1 MGFRYD
7 LESRLFMEIEERIRT
22 QIEDILINDARN
34 FSEIK
39 KMASLDEPLE
49 VEALADERNLYRR
62 ILNSYRNTVNEVNK
76 LLEENIGSLSGFYR
90 IVESIK
96 EKEDF
101 QEICSQIVDCI
112 LQDFNADYCSLLFPE
127 NKNTLC
133 LEGIREDRKFL
144 RIHSKT
150 SLLGN
155 SEFEHELTR
164 MVEEADFGCLN
175 IEDVYKEPRFN
186 SVDFPGV
193 VRSVLCLPVVLQNT
207 PVGYLILSHSL
218 PSFFHENHIR
228 VLKILGSLIA
238 HLKLLHQGNNGLSAP
253 KPPESSGQAL
263 TESPEAYSVVLMEF
277 ETQDVYGRPVPLE
290 KEAVR
295 EIRVQL
301 QRVLEGKESVLFYG
315 EKELLVFMPGVSS
328 ELLPGR
334 VRNLRDAFHQ
344 WRAARL
350 EEQRMARVSIGF
362 SVCEGE
368 EDLSRTLEV
377 ASAVMH
383 PESEDDTA

>member
-1 MGFRYD
+1 
-7 LESRLFMEIEERIRT
+7 MEIEERIRS
-22 QIEDILINDARN
+22 QIEAILINDARN

-39 KMASLDEPLE
+39 RMATDDEPLE
-49 VEALADERNLYRR
+49 AEALADERNLYHR
-62 ILNSYRNTVNEVNK
+62 IINSYRNAVSEVNK
-76 LLEENIGSLSGFYR
+76 LLEQNIGSLSGFYR

-127 NKNTLC
+127 SIDTLC

-150 SLLGN
+150 SLLG
-155 SEFEHELTR
+155 SREFERELTR
-164 MVEEADFGCLN
+164 MAEEAGMDCLR

-193 VRSVLCLPVVLQNT
+193 VRSVLCLPIVLHGM
-207 PVGYLILSHSL
+207 PVGFLILSHSL

-228 VLKILGSLIA
+228 VLKILGSFIA
-238 HLKLLHQGNNGLSAP
+238 HLRLLHQSGNILPSLP
-253 KPPESSGQAL
+253 KPAPTDQAL
-263 TESPEAYSVVLMEF
+263 PEAPECYAVVLVEF
-277 ETQDVYGRPVPLE
+277 EKLDAYGRHVQLE

-295 EIRVQL
+295 EIRMRL
-301 QRVLEGKESVLFYG
+301 QSALEGKESILFYR
-315 EKELLVFMPGVSS
+315 EKELLVLMPGVSS
-328 ELLPGR
+328 EMLPAR
-334 VRNLRDAFHQ
+334 VRSLREAFHQ
-344 WRAARL
+344 WLAERS
-350 EEQRMARVSIGF
+350 EEERTIQINLGF
-362 SVCEGE
+362 SVCDAE

-377 ASAVMH
+377 AAVVMH
-383 PESEDDTA
+383 PEED